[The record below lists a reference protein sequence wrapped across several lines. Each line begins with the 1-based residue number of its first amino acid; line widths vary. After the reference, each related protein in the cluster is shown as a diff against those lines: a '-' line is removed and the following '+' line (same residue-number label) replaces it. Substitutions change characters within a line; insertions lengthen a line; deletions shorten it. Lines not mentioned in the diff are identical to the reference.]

1 VTSFL
6 PDLFGITRIVPYGS
20 SGIAWSTI
28 DYRGG
33 FVPNSKDRRNVSGSS
48 QQPSFYSPDLGPMM
62 QDLLHTLANIDFE
75 HDAAIEKLE
84 LSATD
89 PALKRKIMAKLK
101 AQHCERREPYV
112 KLLAELHNR
121 AMPRVASAH

>member
-1 VTSFL
+1 
-6 PDLFGITRIVPYGS
+6 VPYE
-20 SGIAWSTI
+20 
-28 DYRGG
+28 
-33 FVPNSKDRRNVSGSS
+33 NSKKSLSGLMER
-48 QQPSFYSPDLGPMM
+48 PSMYSPDIEPMM

-89 PALKRKIMAKLK
+89 PALKRKIMAKLNE
-101 AQHCERREPYV
+101 QHRERREPYV
-112 KLLAELHNR
+112 QLLADLHNR